1 MTNLD
6 ATPAAVSPVRPEAR
20 TTVDEPP
27 ESRLTRARR
36 SWRRNAGWR
45 YVILTIAV
53 LVSVFPF
60 YWMFVVASNSNAIMS
75 QFPPRVIPGPN
86 FLDNARLAIEGV
98 PFVSALGNSF
108 IVASA
113 ITLSVLFFSTM
124 AGFAFAKMRFRGRT
138 GLFTFVLGTMLV
150 PQTLGLIPLFI
161 LMGNF
166 GWVGELRA
174 VIVPSLVTAF
184 GVFWMRQVV
193 AGSVPD
199 ELLEAA
205 RMDGCSIFGLVR
217 HVVWPSVRPGAA
229 VLGLYTFLFAWNDFL
244 WPLVV
249 LGNTPSNHTIQIALR
264 TLSDT
269 YYVNYSMV
277 MAGTLLSV
285 VPLLVA
291 FVLFSR
297 QMIAGAMEGAVKG

>member
-1 MTNLD
+1 MTTLEQVR
-6 ATPAAVSPVRPEAR
+6 TPGSRSSAHADRILSERPPLMRGLHAI
-20 TTVDEPP
+20 
-27 ESRLTRARR
+27 RR
-36 SWRRNAGWR
+36 SGVK
-45 YVILTIAV
+45 YAV
-53 LVSVFPF
+53 LGLALAVSVFPF
-60 YWMFVVASNSNAIMS
+60 YWMFVVASNSNAVMS

-86 FLDNARLAIEGV
+86 FIPNARLAIEGV
-98 PFVSALGNSF
+98 PFVSALVNSF
-108 IVASA
+108 VVASA
-113 ITLSVLFFSTM
+113 ITISVLFFSTM
-124 AGFAFAKMRFRGRT
+124 AGFAFAKMRFRGRS

-150 PQTLGLIPLFI
+150 PQQLGLIPLFI
-161 LMGNF
+161 LMGTF
-166 GWVGELRA
+166 GWIGELRA

-205 RMDGCSIFGLVR
+205 RMDGCSIFGMVR
-217 HVVWPSVRPGAA
+217 HVVWPSVAPGAA

-249 LGNTPSNHTIQIALR
+249 LGNNPSSHTIQIALR

-285 VPLLVA
+285 VPLMIT

-297 QMIAGAMEGAVKG
+297 QMVAGAMDGAVKG

>member
-1 MTNLD
+1 MTHVD
-6 ATPAAVSPVRPEAR
+6 ATPAAASATAPANR
-20 TTVDEPP
+20 TTVSPDRSP
-27 ESRLTRARR
+27 LQRARLG
-36 SWRRNAGWR
+36 WRRRSGWS
-45 YVILTIAV
+45 YVILGVAV

-60 YWMFVVASNSNAIMS
+60 YWMFVVASNSNAVMS

-86 FLDNARLAIEGV
+86 FLENARLAFEGV
-98 PFVSALGNSF
+98 PFLSALTNSF
-108 IVASA
+108 IVAST

-124 AGFAFAKMRFRGRT
+124 AGFAFAKMRFRGRA

-150 PQTLGLIPLFI
+150 PQQLGLIPLFI

-166 GWVGELRA
+166 GWVGDLRA

-249 LGNTPSNHTIQIALR
+249 LGNNPSNHTIQIALR

>member
-1 MTNLD
+1 MTTLEKVSTRGD
-6 ATPAAVSPVRPEAR
+6 GSTGRSELILRDRPPLARAVHAT
-20 TTVDEPP
+20 
-27 ESRLTRARR
+27 RR
-36 SWRRNAGWR
+36 SGLK
-45 YVILTIAV
+45 YTILV
-53 LVSVFPF
+53 LALAVSVFPF
-60 YWMFVVASNSNAIMS
+60 YWMYVVASNSNAVMS
-75 QFPPRVIPGPN
+75 QFPPRVVPGPN
-86 FLDNARLAIEGV
+86 FLTNARLAVEGV
-98 PFVSALGNSF
+98 PFGTALLNSF
-108 IVASA
+108 VVASA
-113 ITLSVLFFSTM
+113 ITVSVLFFSTM
-124 AGFAFAKMRFRGRT
+124 AGFAFAKMRFRGRG

-150 PQTLGLIPLFI
+150 PQQLGLIPLFI
-161 LMGNF
+161 LMGYF
-166 GWVGELRA
+166 GWVGDLRA

-205 RMDGCSIFGLVR
+205 RMDGCSIFGIVR
-217 HVVWPSVRPGAA
+217 HVVWPSVAPGAA

-249 LGNTPSNHTIQIALR
+249 LGNEPSSHTIQIALR

-285 VPLLVA
+285 VPLMIV

-297 QMIAGAMEGAVKG
+297 QMVAGAMDGALKG

>member
-1 MTNLD
+1 MTNVD
-6 ATPAAVSPVRPEAR
+6 ATPAQASPTSPAAR
-20 TTVDEPP
+20 TTVPP
-27 ESRLTRARR
+27 GDSRIRRARIG
-36 SWRRNAGWR
+36 WRRRSGWS
-45 YVILTIAV
+45 YVILLVAV
-53 LVSVFPF
+53 LLSVFPF
-60 YWMFVVASNSNAIMS
+60 YWMFVVASNSNAVMS

-86 FLDNARLAIEGV
+86 FLENARLAFEGV
-98 PFVSALGNSF
+98 PFLSALTNSF
-108 IVASA
+108 IVAA
-113 ITLSVLFFSTM
+113 TITVSVVFFSTL
-124 AGFAFAKMRFRGRT
+124 AGFAFAKMRFRGRAA
-138 GLFTFVLGTMLV
+138 LFTFVLGTMLV
-150 PQTLGLIPLFI
+150 PQQLGLIPLFI

-166 GWVGELRA
+166 GWVGDLRA

-244 WPLVV
+244 WPLVA
-249 LGNTPSNHTIQIALR
+249 LGNNPSSHTIQIALR

>member
-1 MTNLD
+1 MTTLEKVRTRGNGSPDRSDLIVKERS
-6 ATPAAVSPVRPEAR
+6 PLVRGVHAV
-20 TTVDEPP
+20 
-27 ESRLTRARR
+27 RR
-36 SWRRNAGWR
+36 SGVK
-45 YVILTIAV
+45 YTILGLA
-53 LVSVFPF
+53 LAVSVFPF
-60 YWMFVVASNSNAIMS
+60 YWMFVVASNSNAVMS

-86 FLDNARLAIEGV
+86 FLENARLAVEGV
-98 PFVSALGNSF
+98 PFFTALLNSF
-108 IVASA
+108 VVAST
-113 ITLSVLFFSTM
+113 ITVSVLFFSTM
-124 AGFAFAKMRFRGRT
+124 AGFAFAKMRFRGRG

-150 PQTLGLIPLFI
+150 PQQLGLIPLFI
-161 LMGNF
+161 LMGTF
-166 GWVGELRA
+166 GWIGDLRA

-205 RMDGCSIFGLVR
+205 RMDGCSIFLMVR
-217 HVVWPSVRPGAA
+217 HVVWPSVAPGAA

-249 LGNTPSNHTIQIALR
+249 LGNNPSSHTIQIALR

-285 VPLLVA
+285 VPLMIV

-297 QMIAGAMEGAVKG
+297 QMVAGAMDGAVKG

>member
-1 MTNLD
+1 MTTLEKVRTRGNGSKGRSD
-6 ATPAAVSPVRPEAR
+6 AILRERSPLVRGVHAV
-20 TTVDEPP
+20 
-27 ESRLTRARR
+27 RR
-36 SWRRNAGWR
+36 SGVK
-45 YVILTIAV
+45 YTILGLA
-53 LVSVFPF
+53 LAVSVFPF
-60 YWMFVVASNSNAIMS
+60 YWMFVVASNSNAVMS

-86 FLDNARLAIEGV
+86 FLTNARLAVEGV
-98 PFVSALGNSF
+98 PFATALLNSF

-113 ITLSVLFFSTM
+113 ITISVLFFSTM
-124 AGFAFAKMRFRGRT
+124 AGFAFAKMRFRGRG

-150 PQTLGLIPLFI
+150 PQQLGLIPLFI
-161 LMGNF
+161 LMGYF
-166 GWVGELRA
+166 GWVGQLRA

-205 RMDGCSIFGLVR
+205 RMDGCSIFGMVR
-217 HVVWPSVRPGAA
+217 HVVWPSVAPGAA

-249 LGNTPSNHTIQIALR
+249 LGNNPSNHTIQIALR

-285 VPLLVA
+285 VPLMVT

-297 QMIAGAMEGAVKG
+297 QMVAGAMEGAVKG

>member
-1 MTNLD
+1 MTTLEK
-6 ATPAAVSPVRPEAR
+6 PAARGRGADRHAR
-20 TTVDEPP
+20 TLQERPP
-27 ESRLTRARR
+27 LFRAGAAVRR
-36 SWRRNAGWR
+36 SGMK
-45 YVILTIAV
+45 YTILTVAV
-53 LVSVFPF
+53 LVSIFPF
-60 YWMFVVASNSNAIMS
+60 YWMFVVASNSNAVMS

-86 FLDNARLAIEGV
+86 FLANARLALDGV
-98 PFVSALGNSF
+98 PFVQALTNSF
-108 IVASA
+108 VVAST
-113 ITLSVLFFSTM
+113 ITVSVLFFSTM
-124 AGFAFAKMRFRGRT
+124 AGFAFAKMRFRGRG

-150 PQTLGLIPLFI
+150 PQQLGLIPLFI
-161 LMGNF
+161 LMGYF
-166 GWVGELRA
+166 GWVGQLRA

-193 AGSVPD
+193 ASSVPD

-205 RMDGCSIFGLVR
+205 RMDGCSIFGTVR

-244 WPLVV
+244 WPLVA
-249 LGNTPSNHTIQIALR
+249 LGNNPSNHTIQIALR

-285 VPLLVA
+285 VPLMVA

>member
-1 MTNLD
+1 MSNLD
-6 ATPAAVSPVRPEAR
+6 TTPAYASPTRVEAR
-20 TTVDEPP
+20 VAVD
-27 ESRLTRARR
+27 TRGRQAPRGRR
-36 SWRRNAGWR
+36 RGRSTFS
-45 YVILTIAV
+45 YVVLSVAV
-53 LVSVFPF
+53 AISIFPF
-60 YWMFVVASNSNAIMS
+60 YWMFVVASNSNAVMS

-86 FLDNARLAIEGV
+86 FLENARLAVEGV
-98 PFVSALGNSF
+98 PFVTALVNSF
-108 IVASA
+108 VVAA
-113 ITLSVLFFSTM
+113 TITVSVLFFSTM
-124 AGFAFAKMRFRGRT
+124 AGFAFAKMRFRGRG
-138 GLFTFVLGTMLV
+138 GLFTFILGTMLV
-150 PQTLGLIPLFI
+150 PQQLGLIPLFI
-161 LMGNF
+161 LMGHF
-166 GWVGELRA
+166 GWIGDLRA

-199 ELLEAA
+199 DLLEAA
-205 RMDGCSIFGLVR
+205 RIDGCSIFGIVR

-249 LGNTPSNHTIQIALR
+249 LGNNPSNHTIQIALR

-285 VPLLVA
+285 VPLMVA

-297 QMIAGAMEGAVKG
+297 QMIAGAREGAVRG

>member
-1 MTNLD
+1 
-6 ATPAAVSPVRPEAR
+6 
-20 TTVDEPP
+20 
-27 ESRLTRARR
+27 
-36 SWRRNAGWR
+36 
-45 YVILTIAV
+45 
-53 LVSVFPF
+53 VFPF
-60 YWMFVVASNSNAIMS
+60 YWMFVVASNSNAVMS

-86 FLDNARLAIEGV
+86 FLENAQLAIEGV
-98 PFVSALGNSF
+98 PFVSALVNSF
-108 IVASA
+108 VVAAA
-113 ITLSVLFFSTM
+113 ITVSVLFFSTL
-124 AGFAFAKMRFRGRT
+124 AGFAFAKMRFRGRA

-150 PQTLGLIPLFI
+150 PQQLGLIPLFI

-205 RMDGCSIFGLVR
+205 RMDGCSIFGMVR
-217 HVVWPSVRPGAA
+217 HVVWPSVAPGAA

-249 LGNTPSNHTIQIALR
+249 LGNNPDNHTIQIALR

-285 VPLLVA
+285 VPLLVT

-297 QMIAGAMEGAVKG
+297 QMVAGAMEGAVKG

>member
-1 MTNLD
+1 MTTLERVSTGSERSNGRSDTVIRDRPPLIR
-6 ATPAAVSPVRPEAR
+6 AGHAV
-20 TTVDEPP
+20 
-27 ESRLTRARR
+27 RR
-36 SWRRNAGWR
+36 SGLKYSFLGLA
-45 YVILTIAV
+45 L

-60 YWMFVVASNSNAIMS
+60 YWMFVVASNSNAVMS

-86 FLDNARLAIEGV
+86 FLTNAQLAVEGV
-98 PFVSALGNSF
+98 PFVSALVNSF
-108 IVASA
+108 VVASA
-113 ITLSVLFFSTM
+113 ITVSVLFFSTM
-124 AGFAFAKMRFRGRT
+124 AGFAFAKMRFRGRG

-150 PQTLGLIPLFI
+150 PQQLGLIPLFI
-161 LMGNF
+161 LMGYF
-166 GWVGELRA
+166 GWVGQLRA

-205 RMDGCSIFGLVR
+205 RMDGCSIFGMVR
-217 HVVWPSVRPGAA
+217 HVVWPSVAPGAA

-249 LGNTPSNHTIQIALR
+249 LGNNPSNHTIQIALR

-285 VPLLVA
+285 VPLMVT

-297 QMIAGAMEGAVKG
+297 QMVAGAMEGAVKG

>member
-1 MTNLD
+1 
-6 ATPAAVSPVRPEAR
+6 
-20 TTVDEPP
+20 
-27 ESRLTRARR
+27 
-36 SWRRNAGWR
+36 
-45 YVILTIAV
+45 
-53 LVSVFPF
+53 
-60 YWMFVVASNSNAIMS
+60 
-75 QFPPRVIPGPN
+75 
-86 FLDNARLAIEGV
+86 
-98 PFVSALGNSF
+98 
-108 IVASA
+108 
-113 ITLSVLFFSTM
+113 
-124 AGFAFAKMRFRGRT
+124 
-138 GLFTFVLGTMLV
+138 MLV
-150 PQTLGLIPLFI
+150 PQQLGLIPLFI

-166 GWVGELRA
+166 GWVGDLRA

-193 AGSVPD
+193 AGSVPTSCSRPHGWT
-199 ELLEAA
+199 AA
-205 RMDGCSIFGLVR
+205 PSRDGASRGVA
-217 HVVWPSVRPGAA
+217 VGAPGAA

-249 LGNTPSNHTIQIALR
+249 LGNNPSNHTIQIALR

>member
-1 MTNLD
+1 MTTLEKVKSRGGGSTD
-6 ATPAAVSPVRPEAR
+6 RSDLIVKERSPLVRATHAM
-20 TTVDEPP
+20 
-27 ESRLTRARR
+27 RR
-36 SWRRNAGWR
+36 SGLK
-45 YVILTIAV
+45 YTILGLA
-53 LVSVFPF
+53 LAVSVFPF
-60 YWMFVVASNSNAIMS
+60 YWMFVVASNSNAVMS

-86 FLDNARLAIEGV
+86 FLENAQLAVEGV
-98 PFVSALGNSF
+98 PFVTALVNSF
-108 IVASA
+108 VVASA
-113 ITLSVLFFSTM
+113 ITVSVLFFSTM
-124 AGFAFAKMRFRGRT
+124 AGFAFAKMRFRGRG

-150 PQTLGLIPLFI
+150 PQQLGLIPLFI
-161 LMGNF
+161 LMGYF
-166 GWVGELRA
+166 DWVGQLRA

-205 RMDGCSIFGLVR
+205 RMDGCSIFGMVR
-217 HVVWPSVRPGAA
+217 HVVWPSVAPGAA

-249 LGNTPSNHTIQIALR
+249 LGNDPSSHTIQIALR

-285 VPLLVA
+285 VPLMIT

-297 QMIAGAMEGAVKG
+297 QMVAGAMDGAVKG

>member
-1 MTNLD
+1 MTTLEKVSTRGD
-6 ATPAAVSPVRPEAR
+6 GSTGRSELTLRDRPPLVRAVHSM
-20 TTVDEPP
+20 
-27 ESRLTRARR
+27 RR
-36 SWRRNAGWR
+36 SGVK
-45 YVILTIAV
+45 YTILGLA
-53 LVSVFPF
+53 LAVSVFPF
-60 YWMFVVASNSNAIMS
+60 YWMYVVASNSNAVMS

-86 FLDNARLAIEGV
+86 FLTNARLAIEGV
-98 PFVSALGNSF
+98 PFGTALLNSF
-108 IVASA
+108 VVASA
-113 ITLSVLFFSTM
+113 ITVSVLFFSTM
-124 AGFAFAKMRFRGRT
+124 AGFAFAKMRFRGRG

-150 PQTLGLIPLFI
+150 PQQLGLIPLFI
-161 LMGNF
+161 LMGYF
-166 GWVGELRA
+166 GWVGDLRA

-205 RMDGCSIFGLVR
+205 RMDGCSIFGIVR
-217 HVVWPSVRPGAA
+217 HVVWPSVAPGAA

-249 LGNTPSNHTIQIALR
+249 LGNEPSSHTIQIALR

-285 VPLLVA
+285 VPLMIV

-297 QMIAGAMEGAVKG
+297 QMVAGAMDGALKG

>member
-1 MTNLD
+1 MTNVD
-6 ATPAAVSPVRPEAR
+6 TTPAYASPTSSGAR
-20 TTVDEPP
+20 ITVDPGG
-27 ESRLTRARR
+27 STFRRARR
-36 SWRRNAGWR
+36 RWKRRSGWS
-45 YVILTIAV
+45 YVILTLAV

-60 YWMFVVASNSNAIMS
+60 YWMFVVASNSNAVMS

-86 FLDNARLAIEGV
+86 FLDNARQAVEGV
-98 PFVSALGNSF
+98 AFVHALTNSF
-108 IVASA
+108 VVAA
-113 ITLSVLFFSTM
+113 TITVSVVFFSTM
-124 AGFAFAKMRFRGRT
+124 AGFAFAKMRFRGRV

-150 PQTLGLIPLFI
+150 PQQLGLIPLFI

-166 GWVGELRA
+166 GWVGDLRA

-244 WPLVV
+244 WPLVA
-249 LGNTPSNHTIQIALR
+249 LGNNPSSHTIQIALR

-285 VPLLVA
+285 VPLMIA

>member
-1 MTNLD
+1 MTTLEKVSTRGDRGNG
-6 ATPAAVSPVRPEAR
+6 AADTVIRDRP
-20 TTVDEPP
+20 P
-27 ESRLTRARR
+27 LIRAGHAVRR
-36 SWRRNAGWR
+36 SGLKYSFLGLA
-45 YVILTIAV
+45 L

-60 YWMFVVASNSNAIMS
+60 YWMFVVASNSNAVMS

-86 FLDNARLAIEGV
+86 FLENARLAIEGV
-98 PFVSALGNSF
+98 PFVSALMNSF
-108 IVASA
+108 VVAAA
-113 ITLSVLFFSTM
+113 ITVSVLFFSTM

-138 GLFTFVLGTMLV
+138 GMFTFVLGTMLV
-150 PQTLGLIPLFI
+150 PQQLGLIPLFI
-161 LMGNF
+161 LMGYF
-166 GWVGELRA
+166 GWVGQLRA

-205 RMDGCSIFGLVR
+205 RMDGCSIFGMVR
-217 HVVWPSVRPGAA
+217 HVVWPSVAPGAA

-249 LGNTPSNHTIQIALR
+249 LGNNPSNHTIQIALR

-285 VPLLVA
+285 VPLIVT

-297 QMIAGAMEGAVKG
+297 QMVAGAMEGAVKG